1 MERRTTEPLKPGPR
15 GPVAPANLER
25 SGGFVRWWV
34 CAEWRAPGSCAVPDS
49 PDRTSMS
56 LPLLA
61 ARCLVSVLSAAH
73 WLPMSAH
80 GPPTG
85 HGPGPSWVHPS
96 HGHRLGLKGRLGEA
110 PPGGVPG
117 YCTGAKED
125 LMEHDRAK
133 NPPVLFLL
141 LHRHHVRDS
150 RPFRRRPP
158 DQRHQNNHHLSRS
171 SSGGREA
178 RRGLEIPL
186 MRGSRVGRGGAPGPQ
201 YAPTRATWD
210 LSKRGSCQPHQA
222 HENECKENAKRRSKQ
237 RRAAG
242 SGQRG
247 QRTGHIPSYACAS
260 AGRQM
265 RQ

>member
-1 MERRTTEPLKPGPR
+1 MHCRAQRSPGVMGVAWAAGRRSIHISVDSAVPSVGRASSRLEVKEMERRTTEPLKPGPR

-158 DQRHQNNHHLSRS
+158 TRDTKIIIIFL
-171 SSGGREA
+171 EA
-178 RRGLEIPL
+178 RRE
-186 MRGSRVGRGGAPGPQ
+186 A
-201 YAPTRATWD
+201 
-210 LSKRGSCQPHQA
+210 
-222 HENECKENAKRRSKQ
+222 AKRAVDSK
-237 RRAAG
+237 
-242 SGQRG
+242 S
-247 QRTGHIPSYACAS
+247 H
-260 AGRQM
+260 
-265 RQ
+265 